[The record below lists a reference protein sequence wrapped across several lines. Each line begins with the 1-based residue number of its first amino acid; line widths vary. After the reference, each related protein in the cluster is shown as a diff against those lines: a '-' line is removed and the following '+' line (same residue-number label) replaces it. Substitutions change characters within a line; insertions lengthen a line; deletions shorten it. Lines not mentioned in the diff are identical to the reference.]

1 MQPKEVKCVRS
12 NSKKEDDLH
21 NGYYQT
27 MQTNKTVVENAFS
40 SYLESV
46 RLWCI
51 EDERSKQ
58 QITCSSPPGPKEWL
72 SAKEW
77 AELLGVK
84 PNLLNSR
91 LYSIR
96 SLIPKEFI
104 ELDRYRKKYPL
115 YKAKELTAWMD
126 VNFPGMLKPQRK
138 RGA

>member
-12 NSKKEDDLH
+12 NSKKDADLH

-58 QITCSSPPGPKEWL
+58 QITCSSAPEPKEWV

-91 LYSIR
+91 LYTIR
-96 SLIPKEFI
+96 SFLPKEFI
-104 ELDRYRKKYPL
+104 KFDGYRKKYPL
-115 YKAKELTAWMD
+115 YKAKELIAWMN